1 MTNVGRADAVTR
13 YVIGILLVV
22 AVSHPDLG
30 WRFEAWANCTYA
42 LIAVAVVLVATAVSH
57 ICPAYWVFGV
67 NTCEKE
73 PFRTSRDQP

>member
-1 MTNVGRADAVTR
+1 M
-13 YVIGILLVV
+13 V
-22 AVSHPDLG
+22 AVFHPDLG
-30 WRFEAWANCTYA
+30 WRFEAWGNWKYA

-57 ICPAYWVFGV
+57 ICPAYCVSGI